1 MKAFSFSPTSHTP
14 SSPKVFSY
22 QTHGKKY
29 VYVSRIFFIF
39 FFPDPEVSKH
49 VLGPG
54 LAYVQEPLY
63 PQCAKPVGSKP
74 FLPVQMHRMSY
85 SKLLWT
91 WKKTAVPRSLSVCFG
106 SFYFVL
112 FSPNSSSCSVNRC
125 CFIPHTFL
133 HLSPQTFSAIRS
145 VQRLCDRCN
154 GDLFGKG
161 SLACC
166 SVTSHCSERLA

>member
-29 VYVSRIFFIF
+29 VYVSRIFLF
-39 FFPDPEVSKH
+39 FFSQTLKFLNMFQALDLHMFRSLCTH
-49 VLGPG
+49 SVLSLWEANP
-54 LAYVQEPLY
+54 
-63 PQCAKPVGSKP
+63 S
-74 FLPVQMHRMSY
+74 FLCKGRVSY
-85 SKLLWT
+85 SRLLWT

-106 SFYFVL
+106 SFSFVL

-161 SLACC
+161 SSACS